1 MLQNC
6 KHFLYASDQMPIRKM
21 LRFNQ
26 LLSKTLHFPFIFLVL
41 TTKMYPI
48 LYFIVKFSDFI
59 WGSGL
64 PSVSSQ
70 NIKIPKHLK
79 KINAYTSI

>member
-1 MLQNC
+1 MLQDC

-48 LYFIVKFSDFI
+48 LYFIVQF
-59 WGSGL
+59 
-64 PSVSSQ
+64 
-70 NIKIPKHLK
+70 
-79 KINAYTSI
+79 